1 MIFAFAI
8 ILFFV
13 FLNGFFVAAEFA
25 IVKVRASQIELR
37 IRSGSRLAELAKHM
51 LEHLDAYLSATQLG
65 ITLSSLGLGFLGESI
80 LKTQL
85 IIIADTYLSFDI
97 SPAALSSISFA
108 IAFGITTV
116 LHIILGEL
124 APKSWAIQRSEDV
137 TMAVAIPMRVIYII
151 FRPFIWVLNG
161 IANSM
166 LRAVGIEPLHGENV
180 HSAEEI
186 LMLVNESG
194 KSGLLLSNEQELIEN
209 VFNFT
214 ELTAKQV
221 MIPRGSISALELSM
235 TSDEIIEKV
244 IEDGYSRMPV
254 YSETIDNIVGI
265 AFAKDLITLMSNKY
279 LIVLHDILHPVH
291 FVREEDNIS
300 ELLKILQAKRIHM
313 AVVLDEF
320 GGTAGIL
327 SLEDILEEIVG
338 DIQDEYDEEAALI
351 EKISDNEYLVLA
363 SASILD
369 VNELLPVEL
378 PENDAYETVAG
389 LVNHIAAAIPEVGKQ
404 LVISEYY
411 TCTIVKGNPRRV
423 EQIRLELLKTSL
435 ETE

>member
-1 MIFAFAI
+1 MLFAIAI
-8 ILFFV
+8 ILIFV

-25 IVKVRASQIELR
+25 IVKVRSSQIEIR
-37 IRSGSRLAELAKHM
+37 IRSGSRLAEMAKHM

-85 IIIADTYLSFDI
+85 VIIADQYFPNHFTPSTI
-97 SPAALSSISFA
+97 SSISFA

-124 APKSWAIQRSEDV
+124 APKSWAIQRSEQV
-137 TMAVAIPMRVIYII
+137 TLAVAIPMRVVYIV
-151 FRPFIWVLNG
+151 FRPFIWMLNG
-161 IANSM
+161 IANM
-166 LRAVGIEPLHGENV
+166 LLRSVGIEPLHGENV
-180 HSAEEI
+180 HSPEEI

-194 KSGLLLSNEQELIEN
+194 KSGMLLSNEQELIEN

-221 MIPRGSISALELSM
+221 MIPRGAISALELSM
-235 TSDEIIEKV
+235 TSDEIIDKV

-254 YSETIDNIVGI
+254 YSESIDNIVGI

-300 ELLKILQAKRIHM
+300 ELLKVLQTKRIHM

-338 DIQDEYDEEAALI
+338 DIQDEYDEEAALL
-351 EKISDNEYLVLA
+351 EKISQTEFLVVA
-363 SASILD
+363 SASVLD
-369 VNELLPVEL
+369 INEFLPVEL
-378 PENDAYETVAG
+378 PINEDYETIAG
-389 LVNHIAAAIPEVGKQ
+389 LVNNIAGAIPEVGKQ
-404 LVISEYY
+404 LTISEYY

-423 EQIRLELLKTSL
+423 EQIRLELLYIPTD
-435 ETE
+435 TQ

>member
-1 MIFAFAI
+1 
-8 ILFFV
+8 
-13 FLNGFFVAAEFA
+13 
-25 IVKVRASQIELR
+25 
-37 IRSGSRLAELAKHM
+37 
-51 LEHLDAYLSATQLG
+51 
-65 ITLSSLGLGFLGESI
+65 
-80 LKTQL
+80 
-85 IIIADTYLSFDI
+85 
-97 SPAALSSISFA
+97 
-108 IAFGITTV
+108 
-116 LHIILGEL
+116 
-124 APKSWAIQRSEDV
+124 
-137 TMAVAIPMRVIYII
+137 
-151 FRPFIWVLNG
+151 
-161 IANSM
+161 M

-254 YSETIDNIVGI
+254 YSESIDNIVGI

-351 EKISDNEYLVLA
+351 EKVSDNEYLVLA

-389 LVNHIAAAIPEVGKQ
+389 LVNHIAASIPEVGKQ

-423 EQIRLELLKTSL
+423 EQIRLELLKTQL
-435 ETE
+435 QAE

>member
-1 MIFAFAI
+1 
-8 ILFFV
+8 
-13 FLNGFFVAAEFA
+13 
-25 IVKVRASQIELR
+25 
-37 IRSGSRLAELAKHM
+37 
-51 LEHLDAYLSATQLG
+51 
-65 ITLSSLGLGFLGESI
+65 LGLGFLGESI

-137 TMAVAIPMRVIYII
+137 TMAVAIPMRIFYII

-254 YSETIDNIVGI
+254 YSESIDNIVGI

-351 EKISDNEYLVLA
+351 EKVSDNEYLVLA

-378 PENDAYETVAG
+378 PINEDYETIAG
-389 LVNHIAAAIPEVGKQ
+389 LVNNIAGAIPEVGKQ
-404 LVISEYY
+404 LTISEYY
-411 TCTIVKGNPRRV
+411 SCTIVKGNPRRV
-423 EQIRLELLKTSL
+423 EQIRLELLNTPL
-435 ETE
+435 DTE

>member
-1 MIFAFAI
+1 MLFAFAI

-13 FLNGFFVAAEFA
+13 LLNGFFVAAEFA

-85 IIIADTYLSFDI
+85 IIIANTYLSLEI

-137 TMAVAIPMRVIYII
+137 SLAVALPMRVFYII

-235 TSDEIIEKV
+235 SSDEIIEKV

-254 YSETIDNIVGI
+254 FSESIDNIVGI
-265 AFAKDLITLMSNKY
+265 AFAKDLLTLMSNKY

-338 DIQDEYDEEAALI
+338 DIQDEYDEETSLL
-351 EKISDNEYLVLA
+351 EKISDTEFLVIA
-363 SASILD
+363 TASILD
-369 VNELLPVEL
+369 VNELLPIEL
-378 PENDAYETVAG
+378 PQDEAYETIAG
-389 LVNHIAAAIPEVGKQ
+389 LVNFIAGAIPEVGKH
-404 LVISEYY
+404 LVINEYY

-423 EQIRLELLKTSL
+423 EQIRLELLNKPL
-435 ETE
+435 EEE

>member
-1 MIFAFAI
+1 MLFAIAI

-13 FLNGFFVAAEFA
+13 LLNGFFVAAEFA
-25 IVKVRASQIELR
+25 IVKVRASQIEIR

-85 IIIADTYLSFDI
+85 IIIADLYFPHQFTASTI
-97 SPAALSSISFA
+97 SSISFA
-108 IAFGITTV
+108 IAFGLTTV

-124 APKSWAIQRSEDV
+124 APKSLAIQRSEQV
-137 TMAVAIPMRVIYII
+137 ALAVAVPMRVVYIV
-151 FRPFIWVLNG
+151 FRPFIWMLNG
-161 IANSM
+161 IANLL
-166 LRAVGIEPLHGENV
+166 LRSVGIEPLHGENV
-180 HSAEEI
+180 HSPEEI

-194 KSGLLLSNEQELIEN
+194 KSGMLLSNEQELIEN

-221 MIPRGSISALELSM
+221 MIPRGAISALELSM
-235 TSDEIIEKV
+235 TSDEIIDKV

-254 YSETIDNIVGI
+254 YSESIDNIVGI

-300 ELLKILQAKRIHM
+300 ELLKVLQTKRIHM

-338 DIQDEYDEEAALI
+338 DIQDEYDEEAALL
-351 EKISDNEYLVLA
+351 EKISETEFLVVA
-363 SASILD
+363 SASVLD
-369 VNELLPVEL
+369 INELLPVEL
-378 PENDAYETVAG
+378 PINEDYETIAG
-389 LVNHIAAAIPEVGKQ
+389 LVNNIAGAIPEVGKQ
-404 LVISEYY
+404 LTISEYY

-423 EQIRLELLKTSL
+423 EQIRLELLYIPTD
-435 ETE
+435 TQ